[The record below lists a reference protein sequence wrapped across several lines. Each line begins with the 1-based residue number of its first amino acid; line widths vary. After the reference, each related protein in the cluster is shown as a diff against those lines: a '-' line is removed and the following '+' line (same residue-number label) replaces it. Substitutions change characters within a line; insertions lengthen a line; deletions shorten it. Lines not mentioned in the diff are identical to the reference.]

1 MKKLLPLLFVTLC
14 NFHFKTYAWGKQG
27 HSIIAAIAKSQLD
40 SAVIKKVDSYL
51 MGLSWEETACWMDGL
66 KTTGNAEYMKEW
78 HYINIPRDKTY
89 VKGKTLNVVNQL
101 EYFIKILKNHMM
113 HPPATITE
121 ALRMVFHLTGD
132 IAQPLHCGYNDDK
145 GGTRCNLR
153 FLDRVTNLHSVWDS
167 EIAEE
172 KKIDLWRC
180 SKYMMSLSPEEK
192 IRIQKVDVLAWLND
206 SRLLLKEV
214 YAFQDGYIDK
224 KYIEKNALVVEQQ
237 FVKAGLRLA
246 AILNANFR
254 D

>member
-1 MKKLLPLLFVTLC
+1 MKKLLLLLFPAFFCL
-14 NFHFKTYAWGKQG
+14 NHKSLAWGKQG

-40 SAVIKKVDSYL
+40 SAVIKKVDTYL
-51 MGLSWEETACWMDGL
+51 QGLSWEETACWMDGI
-66 KTTGNAEYMKEW
+66 KSSGNAEYMKEW

-113 HPPATITE
+113 HAPATITE

-145 GGTRCNLR
+145 GGTRSNLR

-167 EIAEE
+167 EIIAE
-172 KKIDLWRC
+172 KKIDLWLC
-180 SKYMMSLSPEEK
+180 SKYMMGLSPDEKSK
-192 IRIQKVDVLAWLND
+192 IRKVDVISWLND

-214 YAFQDGYIDK
+214 YNFQDGYIDK
-224 KYIEKNALVVEQQ
+224 KYVEKNALVVEQQ
-237 FVKAGLRLA
+237 LVKAGLRLA
-246 AILNANFR
+246 TVLNDNFR